1 MAHRTDDTS
10 TLERDFATAGLDPTG
25 IDLAWLARIRTETEE
40 KMAAY
45 RATTG
50 FVDAEPA
57 FNPPEQEQR

>member
-1 MAHRTDDTS
+1 MAHQKAETS

-25 IDLAWLARIRTETEE
+25 IDLVWLAGIRTETEE
-40 KMAAY
+40 KMASY
-45 RATTG
+45 RVTIG